1 MIVLLILY
9 TRNRDFGK
17 AMSESRRCG
26 TVLSKW
32 FKETAVKVDSDIGND
47 VFQCCKTFFDN
58 LSG

>member
-1 MIVLLILY
+1 MIVLLILCM
-9 TRNRDFGK
+9 RNWDFGK

-26 TVLSKW
+26 TVLAKS
-32 FKETAVKVDSDIGND
+32 FKETEIKVESDIGND